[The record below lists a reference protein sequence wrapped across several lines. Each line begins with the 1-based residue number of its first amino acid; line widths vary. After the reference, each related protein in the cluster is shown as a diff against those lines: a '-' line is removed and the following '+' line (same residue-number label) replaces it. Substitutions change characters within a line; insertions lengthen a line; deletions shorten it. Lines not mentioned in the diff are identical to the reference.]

1 MMDLQ
6 LSSLF
11 INQLLTMGLPAVD
24 QSLMKLLEAMET
36 FPKSAVLF
44 NAVSIAKTFGLLLAL
59 CMGSYECWMMMLG
72 RRGMDVMKLLRIAA
86 LSICITTSSYICSAL
101 KAPGKGLETTAMMM
115 AQAKNREV
123 AALELKV
130 AEKQAGYLKRLREVQ
145 DSIETAKQVQ
155 AIGEDA
161 HWWDKLIYNME
172 NLGSTINNYAQRA
185 AVAAETKVSEWIND
199 VIRFIGEL
207 IFQMSYYGM
216 LVAQRIFMTILATF
230 APIMFALS
238 IVPPWSNA
246 WAQWMGK
253 YLSLSLWGFVVYFC
267 LYYIDFILMYNLME
281 DIKAYDT
288 LLRGTVNSWQQIGAL
303 GLQGIGSNCMYAM
316 GMLVGA
322 YVLRFVP
329 EVASWLIPG
338 GISSSAGTASGSMA
352 QTLVFGGAS
361 YAMGAATTTAAAG
374 AAVATG
380 TASIIGAAQ
389 QSHSDGGSGFNQTA
403 RTIMAQTGLGASY
416 SRGADSARS
425 INNVGKSDSN
435 YKPGG
440 AEGS

>member
-1 MMDLQ
+1 MTDLQ

-11 INQLLTMGLPAVD
+11 INQLLMMGLPAID
-24 QSLMKLLEAMET
+24 DSLMRLLTAMET
-36 FPKSAVLF
+36 FPKSAILGS
-44 NAVSIAKTFGLLLAL
+44 AVSFAKMLGLLLAL

-72 RRGMDVMKLLRIAA
+72 RRGMDVMKLARIIG
-86 LSICITTSSYICSAL
+86 LSLCITYSSYICESL
-101 KAPGKGLETTAMMM
+101 KMPGKGLEEVTRQM
-115 AQAKNREV
+115 AQSKNREV

-130 AEKQAGYLKRLREVQ
+130 AQKQDDYLKRLRQVQ

-155 AIGEDA
+155 EIGEDA

-199 VIRFIGEL
+199 VIRFVGEL

-216 LVAQRIFMTILATF
+216 LVAQRIFMTIMATF

-288 LLRGTVNSWQQIGAL
+288 LLRGTVNSWQQIGA
-303 GLQGIGSNCMYAM
+303 
-316 GMLVGA
+316 
-322 YVLRFVP
+322 VP

-361 YAMGAATTTAAAG
+361 YAMGAASTTVAAG
-374 AAVATG
+374 AAAATG

-440 AEGS
+440 AESNN

>member
-1 MMDLQ
+1 
-6 LSSLF
+6 
-11 INQLLTMGLPAVD
+11 
-24 QSLMKLLEAMET
+24 
-36 FPKSAVLF
+36 
-44 NAVSIAKTFGLLLAL
+44 
-59 CMGSYECWMMMLG
+59 
-72 RRGMDVMKLLRIAA
+72 
-86 LSICITTSSYICSAL
+86 
-101 KAPGKGLETTAMMM
+101 
-115 AQAKNREV
+115 
-123 AALELKV
+123 
-130 AEKQAGYLKRLREVQ
+130 
-145 DSIETAKQVQ
+145 
-155 AIGEDA
+155 
-161 HWWDKLIYNME
+161 
-172 NLGSTINNYAQRA
+172 
-185 AVAAETKVSEWIND
+185 
-199 VIRFIGEL
+199 
-207 IFQMSYYGM
+207 
-216 LVAQRIFMTILATF
+216 
-230 APIMFALS
+230 
-238 IVPPWSNA
+238 
-246 WAQWMGK
+246 
-253 YLSLSLWGFVVYFC
+253 
-267 LYYIDFILMYNLME
+267 MYNLME

-440 AEGS
+440 AESNN

>member
-1 MMDLQ
+1 
-6 LSSLF
+6 
-11 INQLLTMGLPAVD
+11 
-24 QSLMKLLEAMET
+24 MKLAR
-36 FPKSAVLF
+36 
-44 NAVSIAKTFGLLLAL
+44 IIGLSL
-59 CMGSYECWMMMLG
+59 
-72 RRGMDVMKLLRIAA
+72 
-86 LSICITTSSYICSAL
+86 CITYSSYICESL
-101 KAPGKGLETTAMMM
+101 KMPGKGLEEVTRQM
-115 AQAKNREV
+115 AQSKNREV

-130 AEKQAGYLKRLREVQ
+130 AQKQDDYLKRLRQVQ

-155 AIGEDA
+155 EIGEDA

-199 VIRFIGEL
+199 VIRFVGEL
-207 IFQMSYYGM
+207 IFQMSYY
-216 LVAQRIFMTILATF
+216 
-230 APIMFALS
+230 
-238 IVPPWSNA
+238 WSNA

-329 EVASWLIPG
+329 EVAS
-338 GISSSAGTASGSMA
+338 SSAGTASGSMA

-361 YAMGAATTTAAAG
+361 YAMGAASTTVAAG
-374 AAVATG
+374 AAAATG

-440 AEGS
+440 AESNN

>member
-1 MMDLQ
+1 MTDLL

-36 FPKSAVLF
+36 FPKSAILF
-44 NAVSIAKTFGLLLAL
+44 NAVSIAKTLGLLLAL

-161 HWWDKLIYNME
+161 HWWDKLVYNME

-216 LVAQRIFMTILATF
+216 LVAQRIFLTIMATF

-246 WAQWMGK
+246 WSQWISK
-253 YLSLSLWGFVVYFC
+253 YLSLSLWGFVVYMC
-267 LYYIDFILMYNLME
+267 LYYIDFILMYNLRA
-281 DIKAYDT
+281 DIKAYES
-288 LLRGTVNSWQQIGAL
+288 LLQGTVNSWDQIGAL

-322 YVLRFVP
+322 SIVQGGV
-329 EVASWLIPG
+329 SH
-338 GISSSAGTASGSMA
+338 GISATTATIGTA
-352 QTLVFGGAS
+352 
-361 YAMGAATTTAAAG
+361 

-380 TASIIGAAQ
+380 GASLAASVAGAAQ
-389 QSHSDGGSGFNQTA
+389 QSRSDGGSKLAQA
-403 RTIMAQTGLGASY
+403 SRTIMSQTGLGASY
-416 SRGADSARS
+416 IRGADSARS
-425 INNVGKSDSN
+425 MNNVGKSDSN

>member
-1 MMDLQ
+1 MPLTI
-6 LSSLF
+6 F
-11 INQLLTMGLPAVD
+11 IDQLLTMGLPAID
-24 QSLMKLLEAMET
+24 DSLMRLLTAMET
-36 FPKSAVLF
+36 FPKSAILGS
-44 NAVSIAKTFGLLLAL
+44 AVSFAKMLGLLLAL

-72 RRGMDVMKLLRIAA
+72 RRGMDVMKLARIIG
-86 LSICITTSSYICSAL
+86 LSLCITYSSYICESL
-101 KAPGKGLETTAMMM
+101 KMPGKGLEDVTRQM
-115 AQAKNREV
+115 AQSKNKEV

-130 AEKQAGYLKRLREVQ
+130 AQKQDDYLKRLRQVQ

-199 VIRFIGEL
+199 VIRFVGEL

-267 LYYIDFILMYNLME
+267 LYYIDFIL
-281 DIKAYDT
+281 
-288 LLRGTVNSWQQIGAL
+288 
-303 GLQGIGSNCMYAM
+303 AM